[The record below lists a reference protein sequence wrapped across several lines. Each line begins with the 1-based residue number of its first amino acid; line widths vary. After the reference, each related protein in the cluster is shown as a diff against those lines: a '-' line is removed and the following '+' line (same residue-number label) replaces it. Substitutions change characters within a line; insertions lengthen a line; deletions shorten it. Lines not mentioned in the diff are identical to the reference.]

1 MATRSM
7 LVLTLGLVVL
17 LGVAP
22 HGAGAAQPF
31 VDPIQPAFQN
41 PSAAHAGGSPIGSNF
56 FISNQSV
63 DAVVPAVAYNSNNE
77 QYLVVW
83 YNDRPGNDDIEAQ
96 RVSKRG
102 ALLGGSFFIA
112 GGAGAE
118 RRYPDVAY
126 NSQRNEYMVVWV
138 EEDTA
143 GLSYTSIQ
151 AQRVPAGGGT
161 QGGPITVLSG
171 SNLWTPGKPAV
182 AYASTSDRY
191 LVVWHEANHPS
202 ITTDIWSQ
210 SLTSAGALDG
220 FATRISEDPGGQRRL
235 EPDLAYNRSRNEF
248 LVVWEQ
254 ENGNRNIYAR
264 RVTGAGAPLQPPSL
278 QLTFGNTD
286 SAAPSVAAVPT
297 QSGKGD
303 YLMVHEVRMQPN
315 WVYTGGVAV
324 RGDGSTL
331 NYQNISTSNTVQTN
345 PAVAGNEHNKQF
357 LVTWTEPASGM
368 ILTTNTLA
376 SVVTVD
382 ASGVPIINYLN
393 EDVYVGGWDAARA
406 AVAAGPLGDYLLAFD
421 DMPLLATSRDVL
433 GALWGNRIYLPVL
446 TRN

>member
-202 ITTDIWSQ
+202 ITTDTGARALPVQAPWMGSRRAF
-210 SLTSAGALDG
+210 LKTPVDSAGLNRTWHTTAA
-220 FATRISEDPGGQRRL
+220 ATNSW
-235 EPDLAYNRSRNEF
+235 SS
-248 LVVWEQ
+248 
-254 ENGNRNIYAR
+254 GNRRTPIVR
-264 RVTGAGAPLQPPSL
+264 SML
-278 QLTFGNTD
+278 
-286 SAAPSVAAVPT
+286 VA
-297 QSGKGD
+297 
-303 YLMVHEVRMQPN
+303 
-315 WVYTGGVAV
+315 
-324 RGDGSTL
+324 
-331 NYQNISTSNTVQTN
+331 
-345 PAVAGNEHNKQF
+345 
-357 LVTWTEPASGM
+357 
-368 ILTTNTLA
+368 
-376 SVVTVD
+376 
-382 ASGVPIINYLN
+382 
-393 EDVYVGGWDAARA
+393 
-406 AVAAGPLGDYLLAFD
+406 
-421 DMPLLATSRDVL
+421 
-433 GALWGNRIYLPVL
+433 
-446 TRN
+446 